1 MGLRLYALL
10 AAAVAVLLGIGA
22 IYAKGRLD
30 ASHAAE
36 KRALEETIKD
46 LNDAAERE
54 RNARRLDT
62 IQAKLDRE
70 DADALETK
78 VKELEDALENA
89 DAVCFGAAD
98 ADRLRDAAR

>member
-1 MGLRLYALL
+1 MGLRAYA
-10 AAAVAVLLGIGA
+10 AIAVLVAILLGLGGC
-22 IYAKGRLD
+22 YVKGRLD

-36 KRALEETIKD
+36 KQALEDTIAD

-98 ADRLRDAAR
+98 ADRLRDAAP